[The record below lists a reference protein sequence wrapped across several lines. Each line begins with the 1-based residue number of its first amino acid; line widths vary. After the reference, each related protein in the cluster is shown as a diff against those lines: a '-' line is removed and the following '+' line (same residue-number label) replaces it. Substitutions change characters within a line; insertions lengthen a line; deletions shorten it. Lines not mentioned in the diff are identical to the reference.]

1 MKYLIAI
8 SIFAS
13 VLLQSCSAQEKQ
25 LTIGDKMPLFS
36 LRNQDDSL
44 INIKDYI
51 GKRILVI
58 YFYPKD
64 ESMVCT
70 KEACAF
76 RDSLPDFT
84 KYGALV
90 FGINDGSVASHKEF
104 KQKHNLNF
112 TLLSDSGNMVHQM
125 FGVHSGGFTGRMTFV
140 IDTTGQI
147 VFTHNSLLHGPEHVE
162 QALEYLR
169 EAAQK
174 K

>member
-1 MKYLIAI
+1 MKSFIAF
-8 SIFAS
+8 SFFATF
-13 VLLQSCSAQEKQ
+13 LFQSCSAQERQ

-36 LRNQDDSL
+36 LKNENDSL

-51 GKRILVI
+51 GKKILVI

-76 RDSLPDFT
+76 RDSIPDFT

-104 KQKHNLNF
+104 RQKHNLTF
-112 TLLSDSGNMVHQM
+112 TLLSDSGNVVHKM
-125 FGVHSGGFTGRMTFV
+125 
-140 IDTTGQI
+140 
-147 VFTHNSLLHGPEHVE
+147 
-162 QALEYLR
+162 
-169 EAAQK
+169 
-174 K
+174 